1 MQSYHD
7 CMRTIFFDFGNV
19 VGFFDHRIAVRQ
31 FVRHCDL
38 NEGECFT
45 AIYDTPLEDD
55 FEAGRIGA
63 DEFVRR
69 SCAAIRYRG
78 TAAQFRTAFQ
88 GIFRPNPDVCR
99 LIPRLAE
106 RYRLVLASNTNELHA
121 SHFRES
127 FADVLQHF
135 AALGLSHEAGA
146 RKPHRR
152 FFEHCQ
158 ALANCPP
165 AECLFIDDLAAN
177 VEGARCFGWRAIQYA
192 DHSDFLVQ
200 LRKFGIDV

>member
-1 MQSYHD
+1 
-7 CMRTIFFDFGNV
+7 MRTIFFDFGNV
-19 VGFFDHRIAVRQ
+19 VAFFDHRIAVRQ

-38 NEGECFT
+38 NEDACFA
-45 AIYDTPLEDD
+45 AIYNTTLEDD

-69 SCAAIRYRG
+69 SCAAISYRG
-78 TAAQFRTAFQ
+78 KAAQFRTAFQ
-88 GIFRPNPDVCR
+88 DIFRPNPDICR

-121 SHFRES
+121 AHFRET

-146 RKPHRR
+146 RKPHRV
-152 FFEHCQ
+152 FFEYCQ
-158 ALANCPP
+158 TLANCPP
-165 AECLFIDDLAAN
+165 AECMFIDDLPAN
-177 VEGARCFGWRAIQYA
+177 VEGARAFGWRAIQYA
-192 DHSDFLVQ
+192 DHSDSLAQ
-200 LRKFGIDV
+200 LRKLGIDV